1 MNMRARSTVLREIGR
16 LNLNPKETY
25 VLGKNGKLVPK
36 KKKIREDKKVIDVK
50 ELEVKE
56 TEIPTEEL
64 TLEEPSEVSEQKKQ
78 KSPPPKKKKASSV
91 TE

>member
-1 MNMRARSTVLREIGR
+1 MA
-16 LNLNPKETY
+16 
-25 VLGKNGKLVPK
+25 K
-36 KKKIREDKKVIDVK
+36 KTTI
-50 ELEVKE
+50 EVKE

-78 KSPPPKKKKASSV
+78 KSPPPKKKKTV